1 METIGKHFE
10 TTGPLNEAIRHF
22 YCVQTPSDFERID
35 QHLSPN
41 LEMMLVFNF
50 GPPVRTSFGNEAY
63 KEQKLDR
70 IGVIG
75 PLRKLLNYEVL
86 PNTDII
92 VAVFNTDGFYRL
104 FQLPMHEM
112 SGEKIMNPDDLA
124 SNTCFSELWEALRNR
139 TSLDERLELL
149 KDYAEAFLHEPD
161 FETVALTNGIP
172 YLHNPLIQPVRAMAI
187 DSDVSERTIQ
197 MRFKKYLGY
206 STKELLRFL
215 RFKQVI
221 NSIQKEQ
228 SQEIDWYALIEKF
241 GYHDQSHLIKDFHH
255 YLGTTPQKFVKEIV
269 GAEFCVSRPS

>member
-1 METIGKHFE
+1 M
-10 TTGPLNEAIRHF
+10 
-22 YCVQTPSDFERID
+22 
-35 QHLSPN
+35 
-41 LEMMLVFNF
+41 
-50 GPPVRTSFGNEAY
+50 
-63 KEQKLDR
+63 
-70 IGVIG
+70 
-75 PLRKLLNYEVL
+75 
-86 PNTDII
+86 
-92 VAVFNTDGFYRL
+92 
-104 FQLPMHEM
+104 
-112 SGEKIMNPDDLA
+112 
-124 SNTCFSELWEALRNR
+124 
-139 TSLDERLELL
+139 DERLELL